1 MSHPEFSIVR
11 LDCIADA
18 HRWNI
23 HPFLGIELPVS
34 LSRSFGKTGI
44 LHPPL
49 LLERADGGFEI
60 IDGRIRL
67 QAARKILNLDK
78 CPCLVVPL
86 ATPPQDVLSFLLASQ
101 GCCTPLSPMETA
113 YFLKICGDYLTSEE
127 IAKLFLASLTG
138 SNSISLLARYSRLL
152 TLEFSLQN
160 HVHHRFISEA
170 LAFELLQLKA
180 EDRIQLA
187 DLFADFQMGGGKQ
200 RRFLSLA
207 RDIAMRRETSITA
220 VLALPPLQEI
230 LQHQQMN
237 APQKVQNL
245 LAILQQMATPSV
257 HGDEQAFKIRV
268 STLALP
274 SSCTVSHSQAFETD
288 EVCLSIKFENF
299 NQLRMSSAALLEMLK
314 NIGLSDK

>member
-1 MSHPEFSIVR
+1 MSRPEFSIVS

-23 HPFLGIELPVS
+23 HPFLGTDIPAS
-34 LSRSFGKTGI
+34 LNQSIGKTGI

-49 LLERADGGFEI
+49 LLELADGGFEI
-60 IDGRIRL
+60 IDGRKRL
-67 QAARKILNLDK
+67 QAARKILALNE

-101 GCCTPLSPMETA
+101 GCCAPLSPMETA

-127 IAKLFLASLTG
+127 IAQLFLFSLTG
-138 SNSISLLARYSRLL
+138 RNSISLLAKYNRLL
-152 TLEFSLQN
+152 TLEYSLQN
-160 HVHHRFISEA
+160 HVHHRFISEV
-170 LAFELLQLKA
+170 LAFELLRLKA
-180 EDRIQLA
+180 DDRIQLA
-187 DLFADFQMGGGKQ
+187 DLFSDFQMGGGKQ
-200 RRFLSLA
+200 RRFFSLA

-220 VLALPPLQEI
+220 ILALPPLQEI
-230 LQHQQMN
+230 LQHRQMN

-257 HGDEQAFKIRV
+257 YGDDQSFKVRV
-268 STLALP
+268 SALALP
-274 SSCTVSHSQAFETD
+274 PSCTVVHSQAFETD

-299 NQLRMSSAALLEMLK
+299 KQLRMASAALLEMLK
-314 NIGLSDK
+314 NVGVSDK